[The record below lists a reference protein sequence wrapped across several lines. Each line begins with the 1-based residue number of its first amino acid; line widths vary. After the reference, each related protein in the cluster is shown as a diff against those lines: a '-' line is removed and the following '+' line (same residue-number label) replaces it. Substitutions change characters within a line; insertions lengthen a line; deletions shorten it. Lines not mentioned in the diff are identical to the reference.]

1 MKKYLILLFL
11 TLLSCNNPKKV
22 WDFSLGESMVYIE
35 STLKNKDYSYQ
46 NNDGKIEL
54 ESSITYLGIKW
65 DGVSFNFENNFLSS
79 ISFRMFKGEKL
90 TREQKKYIV
99 DELDKIY
106 GDHVVDNSA
115 KAEYGTVAWKWEK
128 DNINVLFTTI
138 FKSQWASLIIFD
150 DTYNNS
156 ANSCESKTN
165 ANFDPKKIWIFE
177 MGQPVKDALDSIRNN
192 KLTFTETQYLYRIDS
207 QIEFL
212 GVNWNTVRIGK
223 DKILDAIFFD
233 NDAQNMLSYSEKQAL
248 ISKLDELYG
257 AHDSDSSVAGGDYTW
272 YHWYKGGV
280 KVTYAPMEQ
289 IGETLEFSPS
299 K

>member
-1 MKKYLILLFL
+1 M
-11 TLLSCNNPKKV
+11 
-22 WDFSLGESMVYIE
+22 
-35 STLKNKDYSYQ
+35 
-46 NNDGKIEL
+46 
-54 ESSITYLGIKW
+54 TYLGIKW

-165 ANFDPKKIWIFE
+165 ANFDPK
-177 MGQPVKDALDSIRNN
+177 R
-192 KLTFTETQYLYRIDS
+192 
-207 QIEFL
+207 
-212 GVNWNTVRIGK
+212 
-223 DKILDAIFFD
+223 
-233 NDAQNMLSYSEKQAL
+233 LSKFY
-248 ISKLDELYG
+248 
-257 AHDSDSSVAGGDYTW
+257 
-272 YHWYKGGV
+272 
-280 KVTYAPMEQ
+280 
-289 IGETLEFSPS
+289 
-299 K
+299 